1 MLKVIDKYSDFGG
14 WDNSDQ
20 SPLFLLLVILGWAI
34 AQVCVC
40 GGGELG
46 DASCYSAPK
55 LEWNNNVGQ
64 REAKRFLRGQGVPV
78 PYHHGKK
85 AGK

>member
-40 GGGELG
+40 GGGGSWGTLPAILPPNWSG
-46 DASCYSAPK
+46 TIMWDK
-55 LEWNNNVGQ
+55 
-64 REAKRFLRGQGVPV
+64 
-78 PYHHGKK
+78 GKPRDS
-85 AGK
+85 

>member
-20 SPLFLLLVILGWAI
+20 NPLFLLLVILGWAI

-40 GGGELG
+40 VGGWGAG
-46 DASCYSAPK
+46 
-55 LEWNNNVGQ
+55 G
-64 REAKRFLRGQGVPV
+64 RFLLFCPQIGVEQ
-78 PYHHGKK
+78 
-85 AGK
+85 